1 MSARPFAQAM
11 TRTVVRRATASA
23 AFVAGVATALGAA
36 CGSAPE
42 PAAAP
47 SFEVVEQTIPELQE
61 AMTSGRATSREL
73 VERYLARIDA
83 YDQRGP
89 SLNAMIS
96 LNPAAAD
103 EADALDQERANGGS
117 RGPLHGVPVVVK
129 DNYDMVGLPT
139 TAGSVALADWY
150 PPDDAYQ
157 VARLKAAGA
166 VIIGKTNMHELAY
179 GIETISSLGGQTRNP
194 YDPTRNP
201 GGSSGGTGAAV
212 AASFAAAGMGSDTCG
227 SIRIPSFH
235 HALVGLRGTR
245 GLSSRDGI
253 IPLALTQD
261 IGGPLTR
268 SVTDLA
274 LVLDAT
280 VGPDPADTV
289 TELGVGHIPTTYM
302 DFLETGA
309 LEGAR
314 IGTLEFQLGTTPQDQ
329 PVRRVVQEALDAME
343 AAGATVVALEIP
355 ELPGLLQGASLE
367 RQEFKTQFAE
377 YLRAPGTPVQS
388 IDEILDTGLY
398 HEALEARYRRSA
410 AAPGLDDPEYL
421 EVVARRDV
429 VRRNV
434 LQVMADEQIDAIA
447 YPTIRRTARP
457 IGEPQPG
464 TNCVLASVAGLP
476 AIVVPAGYAADGMP
490 VGLELL
496 GDAWGEGALIRL
508 AYSYEQLTG
517 HRRPPN
523 TTPPLGAPRRTT
535 EEWVATGADH
545 VPPVETDATAQLR
558 LTWEAATGE
567 LGYDARVYGVL
578 DSAVLFMHLH
588 RARAGEIGPVSV
600 MLSRAGDARRSG
612 TVVLTESQRTALE
625 AGELY
630 FDVHTRDH
638 LSGLVRAQIE
648 APRRHD
654 AP

>member
-1 MSARPFAQAM
+1 VGAVLA
-11 TRTVVRRATASA
+11 TVLA
-23 AFVAGVATALGAA
+23 AA
-36 CGSAPE
+36 CGAPREPSAG
-42 PAAAP
+42 AP
-47 SFEVVEQTIPELQE
+47 FDVFEQTIPELQE
-61 AMTSGRATSREL
+61 AMASGLVTSREL
-73 VERYLARIDA
+73 VQHYLARIEA

-96 LNPAAAD
+96 LNPAASS
-103 EADALDQERANGGS
+103 EAEALDRERATTGP

-150 PPDDAYQ
+150 PPNDAYQ
-157 VARLKAAGA
+157 VARLQEAGA

-201 GGSSGGTGAAV
+201 GGSRGGTGAAV

-261 IGGPLTR
+261 MGGPLTR

-280 VGPDPADTV
+280 VGRDPADET
-289 TELGVGHIPTTYM
+289 TELGAGHIPPTYT

-309 LEGAR
+309 LDGAR

-329 PVRRVVQEALDAME
+329 PVRRVVQAALDAME
-343 AAGATVVALEIP
+343 AAGATVVPLEIP
-355 ELPGLLQGASLE
+355 ALPDLLQGASLE
-367 RQEFKTQFAE
+367 HREFKAQFAE
-377 YLRAPGTPVQS
+377 YLQAPGTPVQS

-398 HEALEARYRRSA
+398 HAALEARYRRAA
-410 AAPGLDDPEYL
+410 AAPGLEDPEYL
-421 EVVARRDV
+421 EIVARRDV

-434 LQVMADEQIDAIA
+434 LQAMADERINAIA

-476 AIVVPAGYAADGMP
+476 AIVVPAGYANDGMP

-496 GDAWGEGALIRL
+496 GNAWAEGELIRL
-508 AYSYEQLTG
+508 AYSYEQVTH
-517 HRRPPN
+517 HRRPPH
-523 TTPPLGAPRRTT
+523 TTPPLDAARQTSR
-535 EEWVATGADH
+535 EWVATGADQ
-545 VPPVETDATAQLR
+545 VPPVETGATARVR
-558 LTWEAATGE
+558 LTWNAATGE

-578 DSAVLFMHLH
+578 NDDVLFMHLH
-588 RARAGEIGPVSV
+588 RAEPGAAGPVV
-600 MLSRAGDARRSG
+600 VALSRPGEARRTG
-612 TVVLTESQRTALE
+612 TIVLTRPQRIAFE

-630 FDVHTRDH
+630 FDAHTRDH
-638 LSGLVRAQIE
+638 LTGLVRAQV
-648 APRRHD
+648 AP
-654 AP
+654 

>member
-1 MSARPFAQAM
+1 MRLLAIAA
-11 TRTVVRRATASA
+11 VGRRDA
-23 AFVAGVATALGAA
+23 AAALGAA
-36 CGSAPE
+36 LAVALGAGCGSPPE
-42 PAAAP
+42 GQAAP
-47 SFEVVEQTIPELQE
+47 PFELVERTIPELQE
-61 AMTSGRATSREL
+61 AMASGQVTSRQL

-83 YDQRGP
+83 YDQDGP

-96 LNPAAAD
+96 LNPAARD
-103 EADALDQERANGGS
+103 EADALDRERASTGA

-150 PPDDAYQ
+150 PPDDAHQ
-157 VARLKAAGA
+157 VARLKEAGA
-166 VIIGKTNMHELAY
+166 VILGKTNMHELAY

-212 AASFAAAGMGSDTCG
+212 AANFAAAGMGSDTCG

-268 SVTDLA
+268 TVTDLA
-274 LVLDAT
+274 IVLDAT
-280 VGPDPADTV
+280 VGQDPADAV
-289 TELGVGHIPTTYM
+289 TERSAGNIPSTYT

-314 IGTLEFQLGTTPQDQ
+314 IGTLDFQLGTAPQEA
-329 PVRRVVQEALDAME
+329 PVRRVIAEALEAME
-343 AAGATVVALEIP
+343 GAGATVVPLDIP
-355 ELPGLLQGASLE
+355 ELLDLLPGASLE
-367 RQEFKTQFAE
+367 HREFKAQFAD
-377 YLRAPGTPVQS
+377 YLQAPGTPVKS
-388 IDEILDTGLY
+388 LDEILATGLF
-398 HEALEARYRRSA
+398 HEALTPRYRRAA

-429 VRRNV
+429 VRALV
-434 LQVMADEQIDAIA
+434 QQAMAADEIDAIA

-476 AIVVPAGYAADGMP
+476 AIVVPAGYAPDGMP
-490 VGLELL
+490 VGIELL
-496 GDAWGEGALIRL
+496 GDAWTEGALIRL
-508 AYSYEQLTG
+508 AYSYEQLTQ
-517 HRRPPN
+517 HRRPPH
-523 TTPPLGAPRRTT
+523 TTPPLDERRPTSG
-535 EEWVATGADH
+535 EWVATGGDH
-545 VPPVETDATAQLR
+545 VPPVETGGTARLG
-558 LTWEAATGE
+558 LTWNPATGE

-578 DSAVLFMHLH
+578 DSEMLFMHLH
-588 RARAGEIGPVSV
+588 RASAGAVGPVSV
-600 MLSRAGDARRSG
+600 ALSGAGQARRSG
-612 TVVLTESQRTALE
+612 SVLLTRDQRAAFE

-630 FDVHTRDH
+630 FDAHTRSH
-638 LSGLVRAQIE
+638 LNGLVRAQV
-648 APRRHD
+648 
-654 AP
+654 

>member
-1 MSARPFAQAM
+1 MNRRPRVIGRPA
-11 TRTVVRRATASA
+11 VRRHDVALA
-23 AFVAGVATALGAA
+23 AILAAALAAA
-36 CGSAPE
+36 CGSSSE
-42 PAAAP
+42 PATSP
-47 SFEVVEQTIPELQE
+47 RFEVVERTIPELQD
-61 AMTSGRATSREL
+61 AMAAGRVTSREL
-73 VERYLARIDA
+73 VEQYLARIEA

-96 LNPAAAD
+96 LNAAALE
-103 EADALDQERANGGS
+103 EADALDQERASGNV

-157 VARLKAAGA
+157 VARLKVAGA

-212 AASFAAAGMGSDTCG
+212 AANFAVAGMGSDTCG

-268 SVTDLA
+268 TVTDLA

-280 VGPDPADTV
+280 VGHDPADAV
-289 TELGVGHIPTTYM
+289 TELADGHIPPTYT

-309 LEGAR
+309 LAGAR
-314 IGTLEFQLGTTPQDQ
+314 IGTLEFQLGTTPLDQ
-329 PVRRVVQEALDAME
+329 PVRRVIQAALEAME
-343 AAGATVVALEIP
+343 TAGATIVALEIP
-355 ELPGLLQGASLE
+355 DLPELLQGASLE
-367 RQEFKTQFAE
+367 RWEFETQFAD
-377 YLRAPGTPVQS
+377 YLRTPGTPVGS
-388 IDEILDTGLY
+388 IEEILDAGLY

-421 EVVARRDV
+421 EIVARRDV
-429 VRRNV
+429 VRRHV
-434 LQVMADEQIDAIA
+434 LEAMADQQIDAIA

-496 GDAWGEGALIRL
+496 GEAWAEGALVRL
-508 AYSYEQLTG
+508 AYSYEQMTH
-517 HRRPPN
+517 HRRPPH
-523 TTPPLGAPRRTT
+523 TTPSLAAPSRTT

-545 VPPVETDATAQLR
+545 VPPVETAATARVR
-558 LTWEAATGE
+558 LTWNAATGE
-567 LGYDARVYGVL
+567 LGYDARAYGVM
-578 DSAVLFMHLH
+578 DDDMLFMHLH
-588 RARAGEIGPVSV
+588 RADASAVITIMPTLRPV
-600 MLSRAGDARRSG
+600 
-612 TVVLTESQRTALE
+612 
-625 AGELY
+625 
-630 FDVHTRDH
+630 
-638 LSGLVRAQIE
+638 
-648 APRRHD
+648 RHFS
-654 AP
+654 

>member
-1 MSARPFAQAM
+1 MAGAL
-11 TRTVVRRATASA
+11 TVIIA
-23 AFVAGVATALGAA
+23 AGCGAPL
-36 CGSAPE
+36 APPVE
-42 PAAAP
+42 PE
-47 SFEVVEQTIPELQE
+47 FDVVEQSIPELQE
-61 AMTSGRATSREL
+61 AMTSGRVTSRAL
-73 VERYLARIDA
+73 VEQYLARIEA

-89 SLNAMIS
+89 ALNAMIS
-96 LNPAAAD
+96 LNPAALD
-103 EADALDQERANGGS
+103 EAEALDQERATTGT

-139 TAGSVALADWY
+139 TGGSVALADWY
-150 PPDDAYQ
+150 PPDDAHQ
-157 VARLKAAGA
+157 VARLKTAGA

-212 AASFAAAGMGSDTCG
+212 AANFAAAGMGSDTCG

-261 IGGPLTR
+261 MGGPLTR

-280 VGPDPADTV
+280 VGRDPADAT
-289 TELGVGHIPTTYM
+289 TDLSVGQIPSTYT
-302 DFLETGA
+302 DFLETDA
-309 LEGAR
+309 LAGAR
-314 IGTLEFQLGTTPQDQ
+314 IGTLEFQLGTAPQDQ
-329 PVRRVVQEALDAME
+329 PVRRVIREAFDAME
-343 AAGATVVALEIP
+343 AAGAVIVPLEIP
-355 ELPGLLQGASLE
+355 DLPELLQGASLE
-367 RQEFKTQFAE
+367 RLEFKTQFAE
-377 YLRAPGTPVQS
+377 YLRTPGTPVGS
-388 IDEILDTGLY
+388 IDEILDAGLY

-429 VRRNV
+429 VRRHV
-434 LQVMADEQIDAIA
+434 LQAMADEAIDAIA

-496 GDAWGEGALIRL
+496 GSAWAEGGLIRL
-508 AYSYEQLTG
+508 AYSYEQLTR
-517 HRRPPN
+517 HRRPPH
-523 TTPPLGAPRRTT
+523 TTPPLDTPRRTSG
-535 EEWVATGADH
+535 EWVATGADH
-545 VPPVETDATAQLR
+545 APPVETEATAR
-558 LTWEAATGE
+558 VRITWNAATSE

-578 DSAVLFMHLH
+578 DGDVLFMHLH
-588 RARAGEIGPVSV
+588 RAEAGAIGPVAV
-600 MLSRAGDARRSG
+600 ILSRPGQARRAG
-612 TVVLTESQRTALE
+612 VIVLTRAQRAAFE

-630 FDVHTRDH
+630 FDAHTRDH
-638 LSGLVRAQIE
+638 LTGLVRVQVG
-648 APRRHD
+648 P
-654 AP
+654 P

>member
-1 MSARPFAQAM
+1 MIGRLA
-11 TRTVVRRATASA
+11 VRRHDVALA
-23 AFVAGVATALGAA
+23 AILAAALAAA
-36 CGSAPE
+36 CGSSSE
-42 PAAAP
+42 PATSP
-47 SFEVVEQTIPELQE
+47 RFEVMERTIPELQD
-61 AMTSGRATSREL
+61 AMAAGRVTSREL
-73 VERYLARIDA
+73 VEQYLARIEA

-96 LNPAAAD
+96 LNAAALE
-103 EADALDQERANGGS
+103 EADALDEERASRNV

-157 VARLKAAGA
+157 VARLKEAGA

-212 AASFAAAGMGSDTCG
+212 AANFAVAGMGSDTCG

-268 SVTDLA
+268 TVTDLA

-280 VGPDPADTV
+280 VGHDPADAV
-289 TELGVGHIPTTYM
+289 TELADGHIPPTYA

-309 LEGAR
+309 LAGAR
-314 IGTLEFQLGTTPQDQ
+314 IGTLEFQLGTTPLDQ
-329 PVRRVVQEALDAME
+329 PVRRVIQAALDAME
-343 AAGATVVALEIP
+343 TAGATIVALEIP
-355 ELPGLLQGASLE
+355 ELPDLLQGASLE
-367 RQEFKTQFAE
+367 RREFKTQFAD
-377 YLRAPGTPVQS
+377 YLRTPGTPVGS
-388 IDEILDTGLY
+388 IEEILDAGLY

-421 EVVARRDV
+421 EIVARRDV
-429 VRRNV
+429 VRRHV
-434 LQVMADEQIDAIA
+434 LQAMTDQQIDAIA

-490 VGLELL
+490 VGIELL
-496 GDAWGEGALIRL
+496 GEAWAEGALIRI
-508 AYSYEQLTG
+508 AYSYEQLTH
-517 HRRPPN
+517 HRRPPH
-523 TTPPLGAPRRTT
+523 TTPSLDAPRQTT

-545 VPPVETDATAQLR
+545 VPPVDTAATARVR
-558 LTWEAATGE
+558 LTWNAATGE
-567 LGYDARVYGVL
+567 LGYDARAYGVM
-578 DSAVLFMHLH
+578 DDDMLFMHLH
-588 RARAGEIGPVSV
+588 RADASEVGPVML
-600 MLSRAGDARRSG
+600 MLSSPGEARNAGS
-612 TVVLTESQRTALE
+612 VVLTRSQRTAFE

-630 FDVHTRDH
+630 FDAHTRDH
-638 LSGLVRAQIE
+638 LTGLVRAQVGPPSLPT
-648 APRRHD
+648 AP
-654 AP
+654 

>member
-1 MSARPFAQAM
+1 MTGRPGVTHRPAFRRRDVAR
-11 TRTVVRRATASA
+11 A
-23 AFVAGVATALGAA
+23 AILSTALVAA
-36 CGSAPE
+36 CGSPSE
-42 PAAAP
+42 PTAGP
-47 SFEVVEQTIPELQE
+47 QFEVMEQTIPELQD
-61 AMTSGRATSREL
+61 AMAAGRVTSHEL
-73 VERYLARIDA
+73 VEQYLARIEA

-89 SLNAMIS
+89 GLNAMIS
-96 LNPAAAD
+96 LTAAALD
-103 EADALDQERANGGS
+103 EADALDQERASGS
-117 RGPLHGVPVVVK
+117 VRGPLHGVPVVVK

-139 TAGSVALADWY
+139 TAGSVALADWH

-166 VIIGKTNMHELAY
+166 IIIGKTNMHELAY

-212 AASFAAAGMGSDTCG
+212 AANFAAAGMGSDTCG

-261 IGGPLTR
+261 MGGPLTR
-268 SVTDLA
+268 TVTDLA

-280 VGPDPADTV
+280 VGRDPADAI
-289 TELGVGHIPTTYM
+289 TELGEGNIPSTYT
-302 DFLETGA
+302 DFLEPGA
-309 LEGAR
+309 LAGAR
-314 IGTLEFQLGTTPQDQ
+314 IGTLDFQLGTTPQDQ
-329 PVRRVVQEALDAME
+329 PVRRVIQAALDAME
-343 AAGATVVALEIP
+343 AAGATIVALEIP
-355 ELPGLLQGASLE
+355 EIPELLQGASLE
-367 RQEFKTQFAE
+367 RWEFETQFAE
-377 YLRAPGTPVQS
+377 YLRTPGTPVGS
-388 IDEILDTGLY
+388 IEEILDAGLY

-421 EVVARRDV
+421 EIVARRDV
-429 VRRNV
+429 VRRHV
-434 LQVMADEQIDAIA
+434 LEAMADQQIDAIA

-496 GDAWGEGALIRL
+496 GEAWAEGALIRL
-508 AYSYEQLTG
+508 AYSYEQLTH
-517 HRRPPN
+517 HRRPPH
-523 TTPPLGAPRRTT
+523 TTPSLDAPRQTT

-545 VPPVETDATAQLR
+545 VPPVDTAATARVR
-558 LTWEAATGE
+558 LTWSAATGE
-567 LGYDARVYGVL
+567 LGYDARAYGVM
-578 DSAVLFMHLH
+578 DDDMLFMHLH
-588 RARAGEIGPVSV
+588 RANASEVGPVTL
-600 MLSRAGDARRSG
+600 MLSRPGEARGAGS
-612 TVVLTESQRTALE
+612 VVLTQNQRRAFE

-630 FDVHTRDH
+630 FDAHTRDH
-638 LSGLVRAQIE
+638 LNGLVRAQVGPPPPTT
-648 APRRHD
+648 AP
-654 AP
+654 